1 MYKKRLNK
9 KFKGIDK
16 TLADILKSKI
26 KDEEIEKSDE
36 ELEEEY
42 EEEIDVNEIEKSEEE
57 YDEEDDEGEV
67 EEDTE
72 DEEIEEV
79 EKSERKD
86 EEETIEKSEDEEI
99 DVPGEDEESGADDDG
114 YMEIDEVA
122 SLVLEA
128 IQPRINKKFDEL
140 YQDLEAL
147 TDLVKKNSQV
157 AQAENTENKEIEKSI
172 KNIERA
178 LTKMGLRKSIST
190 SGVGRRFDGEVRE
203 LSNAQKATILQKEIE
218 LGNKRITVDDVIK
231 AETGSP
237 LSRAAED
244 IIRRTNY

>member
-26 KDEEIEKSDE
+26 EDEEIEKSDE
-36 ELEEEY
+36 ELEEEH
-42 EEEIDVNEIEKSEEE
+42 EEEIDENEIEKSEED
-57 YDEEDDEGEV
+57 YDEEDDEEEV
-67 EEDTE
+67 EEDIE

-99 DVPGEDEESGADDDG
+99 DVPGEGEESGADDG

-122 SLVLEA
+122 SLVLET

-190 SGVGRRFDGEVRE
+190 SGVGRRFDGDIRE

-244 IIRRTNY
+244 VIRRNNY